1 MTYANRAR
9 DGQILRDVCLM
20 SKEMWQ
26 ADQQR
31 DDSLIDWDNLNDLV
45 HQTVAVSAAKSVGAE
60 GREWRDLLDRYRVP
74 GQTMLQLCS
83 QVQVSAS

>member
-26 ADQQR
+26 ADQKR
-31 DDSLIDWDNLNDLV
+31 DDSLIDWDKLNDLV
-45 HQTVAVSAAKSVGAE
+45 HQTVAVSAAKSVGVE
-60 GREWRDLLDRYRVP
+60 GKEWRDLLDRYRVP